1 MEKELTEEKAIAK
14 LIVGFKNKKINIIE
28 KAEAVKLLYDIYQSV
43 EEVSRKTTIEPS
55 TINRYRRVYELPD
68 EVKKLVLEN
77 KLSSYHVLSELNR
90 IKERDKMI
98 KISKNI
104 VNLPREISREIIRYA
119 IKNPDLSPKKV
130 TKYVIDSYGEK
141 YELFAYFILL
151 DDNEIINKNIDIN
164 RELMEIKKS
173 IKLLPFED
181 SYIAIMNKE
190 IASTIKKHGIKVIDY
205 LKWVIKLG

>member
-1 MEKELTEEKAIAK
+1 MDEELTEEKAIAK

-43 EEVSRKTTIEPS
+43 EEVSRKTTIEPT
-55 TINRYRRVYELPD
+55 TINRYLRVHELPD
-68 EVKKLVLEN
+68 EVKKLVIEG

-90 IKERDKMI
+90 IEDKDKMI
-98 KISKNI
+98 KISENI

-119 IKNPDLSPKKV
+119 IKNPDLSPKML
-130 TKYVIDSYGEK
+130 TKYVIDSYGEN

-151 DDNEIINKNIDIN
+151 DDNEIIKNNIDIK

-173 IKLLPFED
+173 IKFFPFED

-190 IASTIKKHGIKVIDY
+190 IASKIKEHGIKVIDY